1 MNIRKHQVSGTV
13 LGLLAACAAIATAA
27 MVSQLAGLEIEG
39 GVWTAPAPLVALY
52 EQAGLAGVAGFFWAT
67 TALLVTLTHRE
78 FRLASA

>member
-1 MNIRKHQVSGTV
+1 MSGAV
-13 LGLLAACAAIATAA
+13 LGLLAACAAIATAV

-52 EQAGLAGVAGFFWAT
+52 ERAGLAGVAGFFWAN